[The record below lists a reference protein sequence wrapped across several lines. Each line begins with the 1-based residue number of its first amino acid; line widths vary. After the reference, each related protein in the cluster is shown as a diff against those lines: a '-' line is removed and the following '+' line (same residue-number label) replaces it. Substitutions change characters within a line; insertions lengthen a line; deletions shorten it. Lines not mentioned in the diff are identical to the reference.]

1 MEEDYKF
8 RYRLEPEKAEKKKVY
23 SDPLVELIRS
33 QLEQLL
39 GLVVLTHKGEDVK
52 VDGFK
57 PLNTPERVYEIFP
70 SDQDVSD

>member
-8 RYRLEPEKAEKKKVY
+8 RYPLEPEKAGEQRVY
-23 SDPLVELIRS
+23 SDPLLELIRS

-39 GLVVLTHKGEDVK
+39 NLIVLTHQGEDVK

-57 PLNTPERVYEIFP
+57 PLNNQEQTYDIFP
-70 SDQDVSD
+70 GQRDVPD